1 MKKENCLLKKLHLKL
16 NNMKD
21 LIILGAG
28 GTAFD
33 LIDIAIAMNKIER
46 QWNILGYL
54 DDNKE
59 LLGKTVYGFPVL
71 GSIPLSEKYKD
82 AYFASSIGD
91 AYRPKLRMI
100 VRKKVPFD
108 NERFASLIHPT
119 AIISESAT
127 IEPGAVIYGNVTLS
141 GKVHVGH
148 DVFLCGNTFLGHECV
163 IGNHCVLSVGDFL
176 ASDVQVGD
184 CCYLGVGV
192 MIRHQ
197 IEIGENCLIGMG
209 TKVVKNVPPNTKL
222 INKLV
227 NIYTPLN

>member
-1 MKKENCLLKKLHLKL
+1 
-16 NNMKD
+16 MKD

-33 LIDIAIAMNKIER
+33 LIDIAKAMNKCEL

-59 LLGKTVYGFPVL
+59 LHGKSVYGFPVL
-71 GSIPLSEKYKD
+71 GSITQSGSFKN

-91 AYRPKLRMI
+91 AYRPQLRKT
-100 VRKKVPFD
+100 VRDKVPFT
-108 NERFASLIHPT
+108 NEKFASLIHPT
-119 AIISESAT
+119 AIISETAS
-127 IEPGAVIYGNVTLS
+127 IEPGAVIYGYVTLS
-141 GKVHVGH
+141 GAVHVGH

-163 IGNHCVLSVGDFL
+163 IGNHCVLSVGNFL
-176 ASDVQVGD
+176 ASDVHIGD

-197 IEIGENCLIGMG
+197 MKIGENCLIGMG
-209 TKVVKNVPPNTKL
+209 TRVVKSVPPNSKIINRLENIITL
-222 INKLV
+222 I
-227 NIYTPLN
+227 